1 MAQDEGELIRLALE
15 QFPDGVVVA
24 DAHDHVVTLNA
35 QARLIRGSRSDAG
48 IAFPLLFGSSVS
60 EDVEQGLGVLRTGTA
75 TEFLFVEGD
84 PSTGKVY
91 EHRCVPVKTPG
102 GAYAGTAVT
111 SHDVTDRQ
119 LQDARQEA
127 RVSGLQQQVAALQ
140 DALPERFVDGMI
152 TLVDALEAR
161 DRYTRGHST
170 RVAFLAGK
178 IARRALGHAAD
189 VAEIEL
195 AARLHDIGKVA
206 VPDRLLDKP
215 SSLTPE
221 EVAIMDTHPLVGES
235 ILRPIAQLRNVA
247 AIIRNHHERWDG
259 AGYPDGL
266 SGEHIPV
273 GSRILALAD
282 TFDAMTSQRP
292 YRHSLPAAAAREEIA
307 GHLGTQFDPTIGQ
320 TFLDMISAGE
330 ILFEDQAHSEGG

>member
-15 QFPDGVVVA
+15 QLPDGVVVA

-35 QARLIRGSRSDAG
+35 QARLIRGPRSDAS
-48 IAFPLLFGSSVS
+48 IAFPLLFAGSVT
-60 EDVEQGLGVLRTGTA
+60 EDVEQGLGALRTGTA
-75 TEFLFVEGD
+75 TEFSVVESN
-84 PSTGKVY
+84 PSTGRVY
-91 EHRCVPVKTPG
+91 EHRCVPVKTSG
-102 GAYAGTAVT
+102 GTYAGTAVT

-119 LQDARQEA
+119 LQDGGQEA

-161 DRYTRGHST
+161 DRYTCGHST
-170 RVAFLAGK
+170 RVAVMAGK
-178 IARRALGHAAD
+178 VARRVLGHAAD
-189 VAEIEL
+189 AAEIQL

-221 EVAIMDTHPLVGES
+221 EVALMDTHPLVGES

-247 AIIRNHHERWDG
+247 VIIRNHHERWDG

-292 YRHSLPAAAAREEIA
+292 YRSSLSVVEAREEIA
-307 GHLGTQFDPTIGQ
+307 GHLGTQFDPTIGL
-320 TFLDMISAGE
+320 TFLDMIGSGE
-330 ILFEDQAHSEGG
+330 ILSEDQLDSEAG

>member
-1 MAQDEGELIRLALE
+1 MAQDESELIRLALE
-15 QFPDGVVVA
+15 QLPDSVVVA
-24 DAHDHVVTLNA
+24 DAHDHVVALNA
-35 QARLIRGSRSDAG
+35 RARLIRGSRSDAG
-48 IAFPLLFGSSVS
+48 IVLPLLFGSSVT
-60 EDVEQGLGVLRTGTA
+60 EDVEQGLGTLRTGMA
-75 TEFLFVEGD
+75 TEFSVVEGD
-84 PSTGKVY
+84 PATGKIY

-127 RVSGLQQQVAALQ
+127 RVSGLERQVAGLQ
-140 DALPERFVDGMI
+140 DALQERFVDGMI

-170 RVAFLAGK
+170 RVAFMAGK
-178 IARRALGHAAD
+178 VACRVLIHAAD

-215 SSLTPE
+215 SSLTLE

-247 AIIRNHHERWDG
+247 TIIRNHHERWDG
-259 AGYPDGL
+259 GGYPDGL
-266 SGEHIPV
+266 SGERIPV

-292 YRHSLPAAAAREEIA
+292 YRRSLPAAEAREEIA
-307 GHLGTQFDPTIGQ
+307 GHLGTQFDPTIGLA
-320 TFLDMISAGE
+320 FVDMISAGE
-330 ILFEDQAHSEGG
+330 ILSEDQAHSEAG

>member
-15 QFPDGVVVA
+15 QLPDGVVVA
-24 DAHDHVVTLNA
+24 DAHDQVVTLNA
-35 QARLIRGSRSDAG
+35 QARVIRGPRSDTS
-48 IAFPLLFGSSVS
+48 IAFPLLFAGSVT
-60 EDVEQGLGVLRTGTA
+60 EDVEQGLGALRAGTA
-75 TEFLFVEGD
+75 TEFSVVEGD

-102 GAYAGTAVT
+102 GAYAGIAVT

-127 RVSGLQQQVAALQ
+127 RVSGLQRQIAALQ
-140 DALPERFVDGMI
+140 GALQEHFVDGMI

-170 RVAFLAGK
+170 RVASIAGK
-178 IARRALGHAAD
+178 VARRVLDHAAD

-195 AARLHDIGKVA
+195 AARFHDIGKVA

-215 SSLTPE
+215 SSLTAE
-221 EVAIMDTHPLVGES
+221 EVALMDTHPLVGES
-235 ILRPIAQLRNVA
+235 ILRPISQLRNVA

-282 TFDAMTSQRP
+282 SFDAMTSQRP
-292 YRHSLPAAAAREEIA
+292 YRSSLSVAEAREKIA
-307 GHLGTQFDPTIGQ
+307 GHLGTQFDPTIGL
-320 TFLDMISAGE
+320 TFLDMIGSGE
-330 ILFEDQAHSEGG
+330 ILPEDQLESETG

>member
-1 MAQDEGELIRLALE
+1 MVHDEGELVRLALE
-15 QFPDGVVVA
+15 QLPDGVVVA
-24 DAHDHVVTLNA
+24 DAHGHVVTLNA
-35 QARLIRGSRSDAG
+35 QARLIRGPRSDAG
-48 IAFPLLFGSSVS
+48 IAFPLFFAGSVT
-60 EDVEQGLGVLRTGTA
+60 EDVEQGLGALRTGTA
-75 TEFLFVEGD
+75 TEFSVVEGD
-84 PSTGKVY
+84 PSTGRVY
-91 EHRCVPVKTPG
+91 EHRCVPVKTLR

-111 SHDVTDRQ
+111 SRDVTDRQ

-127 RVSGLQQQVAALQ
+127 RVSWLQQQVVTLQ
-140 DALPERFVDGMI
+140 DALPERFVDSMI

-178 IARRALGHAAD
+178 IAHRVLGHAVD

-215 SSLTPE
+215 SSLSPE
-221 EVAIMDTHPLVGES
+221 EITIMDTHPLVGES

-247 AIIRNHHERWDG
+247 VIIRNHHERWDG

-292 YRHSLPAAAAREEIA
+292 YRNALPVAEAREEIA
-307 GHLGTQFDPTIGQ
+307 GHLGTQFDPAIGQ
-320 TFLDMISAGE
+320 TFLDMFGSGE
-330 ILFEDQAHSEGG
+330 ILSEDQAHSEGG

>member
-1 MAQDEGELIRLALE
+1 MAQDENELIRLALE

-24 DAHDHVVTLNA
+24 DADDHVVALNA
-35 QARLIRGSRSDAG
+35 QARLIRGSGSDGA
-48 IAFPLLFGSSVS
+48 IAFPLFFGSSVS
-60 EDVEQGLGVLRTGTA
+60 EDVEQGLGALRTGVA
-75 TEFLFVEGD
+75 KEFSIVEGD

-91 EHRCVPVKTPG
+91 EHRCVPVKTIG
-102 GAYAGTAVT
+102 GIYAGTAVM

-119 LQDARQEA
+119 LQDVVQEA
-127 RVSGLQQQVAALQ
+127 RVSGFQQQVAALQ

-178 IARRALGHAAD
+178 IAHRVLGHAAA

-221 EVAIMDTHPLVGES
+221 EITIMDTHPLVGES
-235 ILRPIAQLRNVA
+235 ILRPIPQLRDVA

-292 YRHSLPAAAAREEIA
+292 YRRSRPAAEAREEIA

-320 TFLDMISAGE
+320 TFLEMIGSGE
-330 ILFEDQAHSEGG
+330 ILSEDQTYSEAG

>member
-1 MAQDEGELIRLALE
+1 MAQDDGELIRLALE
-15 QFPDGVVVA
+15 QLPDGVVVA
-24 DAHDHVVTLNA
+24 DAQDRVVALNA
-35 QARLIRGSRSDAG
+35 QVRLIRGTRSDAS
-48 IAFPLLFGSSVS
+48 IAFPLLFGDSVT
-60 EDVEQGLGVLRTGTA
+60 EDVELGLGALRTGTA
-75 TEFLFVEGD
+75 TEFSVVEGD

-91 EHRCVPVKTPG
+91 EHRCVPVKTQE

-111 SHDVTDRQ
+111 SHDVTDRR

-127 RVSGLQQQVAALQ
+127 RVSGLQRQVAVLQ
-140 DALPERFVDGMI
+140 DALQERFVDGMI

-161 DRYTRGHST
+161 DRYTCGHST
-170 RVAFLAGK
+170 RVASTAGRL
-178 IARRALGHAAD
+178 ARRILGHAAD
-189 VAEIEL
+189 IAEIQL

-215 SSLTPE
+215 SGLTPE
-221 EVAIMDTHPLVGES
+221 EVVLMDTHPLVGES
-235 ILRPIAQLRNVA
+235 ILRPISQLRNVA
-247 AIIRNHHERWDG
+247 LIIRNHHERWDG

-266 SGEHIPV
+266 AGEHVPV

-292 YRHSLPAAAAREEIA
+292 YRSSLSVEEAREEIA

-320 TFLDMISAGE
+320 VFLDMISTGE
-330 ILFEDQAHSEGG
+330 ILSGDHSQCEGG

>member
-1 MAQDEGELIRLALE
+1 MAQDESELIRLALE
-15 QFPDGVVVA
+15 QLPDGVVVA
-24 DAHDHVVTLNA
+24 DAHDHVIALNA
-35 QARLIRGSRSDAG
+35 HARLLRGTRPDAS
-48 IAFPLLFGSSVS
+48 ITFPLLFGGSLTD
-60 EDVEQGLGVLRTGTA
+60 DVEQGLGALRTGKVM
-75 TEFLFVEGD
+75 EFSVVEGD

-91 EHRCVPVKTPG
+91 EHRCVPVKTAAG
-102 GAYAGTAVT
+102 TYAGTAVT

-127 RVSGLQQQVAALQ
+127 RVSGLQRQVAVLQ
-140 DALPERFVDGMI
+140 DALQERFVDGMI

-161 DRYTRGHST
+161 DKYTCGHST
-170 RVAFLAGK
+170 RVALMAGK
-178 IARRALGHAAD
+178 IARRVLGHAAD

-215 SSLTPE
+215 SGLTPE
-221 EVAIMDTHPLVGES
+221 EVVLMDTHPLVGEN
-235 ILRPIAQLRNVA
+235 ILRPISQLRNVA
-247 AIIRNHHERWDG
+247 TIIRNHHERWDG

-266 SGEHIPV
+266 SGEYIPV

-292 YRHSLPAAAAREEIA
+292 YRNSLSVAEAREEIA
-307 GHLGTQFDPTIGQ
+307 KHLGTQFDSTIGLV
-320 TFLDMISAGE
+320 FLEMIGTGE
-330 ILFEDQAHSEGG
+330 IVPEDEIHLEGK

>member
-1 MAQDEGELIRLALE
+1 MAQDDGELIRLALE
-15 QFPDGVVVA
+15 QLPDGVVVA
-24 DAHDHVVTLNA
+24 DAHDRVVALNA
-35 QARLIRGSRSDAG
+35 QARLIRGARSDASV
-48 IAFPLLFGSSVS
+48 AFPLLFAGSVT
-60 EDVEQGLGVLRTGTA
+60 EDVEQGLGALRTGMA
-75 TEFLFVEGD
+75 TEFSVVEGD
-84 PSTGKVY
+84 PSTGRVY
-91 EHRCVPVKTPG
+91 EHRCVPVRTQG
-102 GAYAGTAVT
+102 GMYAGTAVT

-119 LQDARQEA
+119 LQNARHEA

-140 DALPERFVDGMI
+140 DALQERFVDGMI

-161 DRYTRGHST
+161 DRYTCGHSS
-170 RVAFLAGK
+170 RVAFMAGK
-178 IARRALGHAAD
+178 VARRVLGHAAD
-189 VAEIEL
+189 AVEVQL

-221 EVAIMDTHPLVGES
+221 EVMLMDTHPLVGES

-247 AIIRNHHERWDG
+247 IIIRNHHERWDG

-266 SGEHIPV
+266 VGENIPI

-292 YRHSLPAAAAREEIA
+292 YRCSLPAAIAREEIA
-307 GHLGTQFDPTIGQ
+307 GHLGTQFDPTIGL
-320 TFLDMISAGE
+320 TFLDMIGAGE
-330 ILFEDQAHSEGG
+330 ILSEDQIRGEAG